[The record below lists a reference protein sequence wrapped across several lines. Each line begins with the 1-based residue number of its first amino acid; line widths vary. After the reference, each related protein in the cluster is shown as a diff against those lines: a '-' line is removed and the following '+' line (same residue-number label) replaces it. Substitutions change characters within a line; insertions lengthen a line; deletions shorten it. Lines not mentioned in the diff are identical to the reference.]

1 MDNLPITSA
10 HDSQETKKK
19 GNKEGLSCKVEVNTR
34 FPKEKEHG
42 RGNRGKKLTLHRSR
56 IEKEKKEKRTS
67 GENIGFP

>member
-1 MDNLPITSA
+1 MVGRFSLSSLLQVNF

-42 RGNRGKKLTLHRSR
+42 RGNRL
-56 IEKEKKEKRTS
+56 
-67 GENIGFP
+67 